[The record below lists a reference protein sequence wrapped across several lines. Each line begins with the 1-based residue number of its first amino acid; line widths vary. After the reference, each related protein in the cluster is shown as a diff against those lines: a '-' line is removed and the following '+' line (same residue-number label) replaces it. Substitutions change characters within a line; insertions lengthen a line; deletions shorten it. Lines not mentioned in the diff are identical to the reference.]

1 MFAAAGVRAS
11 VYLRTRARP
20 ALVLLAHHV
29 LLRPMTSPVTS
40 LFQTQGLATVELR
53 MDPKNVWQ
61 AALGELQLSL
71 QRSVYDNWLR
81 DTAFV
86 AYEDGCYIIAVKTAY
101 AQEWLSKRMKSMIKQ
116 RLERLSGRS
125 VDVRFVVRPDSVIT
139 PETEQRDAPLLADY
153 GEERG
158 RYHSPAV
165 RSTSSLSS
173 DMTFDSYIEG
183 DGNRFAHAAAQA
195 VVQDP
200 GKHYNPLF
208 LYGGVG
214 LGKTHLLHAV
224 GNGAAQNGLA
234 VRYVTTETFTNDL
247 IEAIRTKSNVAFRQT
262 YREVDVLLIDDIQ
275 FIQGKESTKS
285 EFFHTFN
292 SLYASNKQIV
302 IASDRP
308 PKLLTK
314 LEDRL
319 RSRFDGGLIADLQPP
334 DLEHRIAIL
343 RSKAYD
349 KGLVVP
355 DEVIRYIAE
364 QFNSNVRELQGALN
378 RLTAHS
384 RLHFTPLD
392 MSLAHE
398 VLGPIDLPLDDDPR
412 AIIQAVA
419 DEFRV
424 TVAELEGP
432 RRPRRIVVPRQVAM
446 YLLREVAQLSFPQIG
461 ELLGGRDHTTAMHG
475 NEKINGKLEIDTELR
490 THIESVRI
498 RLSQ

>member
-1 MFAAAGVRAS
+1 
-11 VYLRTRARP
+11 
-20 ALVLLAHHV
+20 
-29 LLRPMTSPVTS
+29 
-40 LFQTQGLATVELR
+40 

-81 DTAFV
+81 DTTFV

-101 AQEWLSKRMKSMIKQ
+101 VQEWLSKRMKGMIKQ

-125 VDVRFVVRPDSVIT
+125 IDVRFVVRPDSVT
-139 PETEQRDAPLLADY
+139 APETMLRESPLLSAN

-158 RYHSPAV
+158 RYQSPAA
-165 RSTSSLSS
+165 RPASSLNY
-173 DMTFDSYIEG
+173 DMTFESFIEG

-195 VVQDP
+195 VIQDP

-224 GNGAAQNGLA
+224 GNGAAQEGLT
-234 VRYVTTETFTNDL
+234 VRYVTSEMFTNDL
-247 IEAIRTKSNVAFRQT
+247 IDAIRTKSNVAFRQT

-275 FIQGKESTKS
+275 FIQGKESTKN

-292 SLYASNKQIV
+292 ALHAANKQIV

-343 RSKAYD
+343 RAKTYES
-349 KGLVVP
+349 GMIVP
-355 DEVIRYIAE
+355 EEVIRYIAE
-364 QFNSNVRELQGALN
+364 QFSSNVRELQGALN
-378 RLTAHS
+378 RLAAHS
-384 RLHFTPLD
+384 RLHITPLD

-398 VLGPIDLPLDDDPR
+398 ILGPIDLPLDNDPL

-424 TVAELEGP
+424 TISELEGP
-432 RRPRRIVVPRQVAM
+432 RRPQRIVVPRQVAM

-475 NEKINGKLEIDTELR
+475 NGKITQKLENDTELR